1 MKLACTVLLL
11 GLKWKPSLRT
21 VLLTTKPVQHK
32 KKVSEP
38 YEPRLNRP
46 DLRTVGGSYGSG
58 PSSLTKIKSKL
69 KWFISAGN
77 KTNKHNILPQCSS
90 SPPNPSA
97 IADNARLALLL
108 LLLHCSFSASFFV
121 FQGLPSV

>member
-32 KKVSEP
+32 KGSEP

-58 PSSLTKIKSKL
+58 
-69 KWFISAGN
+69 
-77 KTNKHNILPQCSS
+77 Q
-90 SPPNPSA
+90 
-97 IADNARLALLL
+97 AL
-108 LLLHCSFSASFFV
+108 
-121 FQGLPSV
+121 

>member
-32 KKVSEP
+32 KKSQWTVWTEVEP
-38 YEPRLNRP
+38 PGFKNRRRV
-46 DLRTVGGSYGSG
+46 LRFR

-97 IADNARLALLL
+97 IADNARLPLL